1 VQVSTWTAHLPLPFN
16 GPSGASKAAIEVFAT
31 VYREELKRFG
41 IDVVVA
47 VAGNMKTGGPAKT
60 AAGLARTV
68 ERMTLEERDL
78 YGKAFGTF
86 AAKLNSMQD
95 NGLAS
100 VDAAKRVI
108 EIAEQN
114 PAPRIATVGQ
124 DAEEILRVVREKS
137 DDEQDAFRLQIVG
150 LR

>member
-1 VQVSTWTAHLPLPFN
+1 VQ
-16 GPSGASKAAIEVFAT
+16 
-31 VYREELKRFG
+31 
-41 IDVVVA
+41 
-47 VAGNMKTGGPAKT
+47 
-60 AAGLARTV
+60 
-68 ERMTLEERDL
+68 RMTLQERDL

-86 AAKLNSMQD
+86 AARLNSMQD

-124 DAEEILRVVREKS
+124 DAGEILRVVREKS
-137 DDEQDAFRLQIVG
+137 DDEQDALRLQIVG
-150 LR
+150 LT

>member
-1 VQVSTWTAHLPLPFN
+1 M
-16 GPSGASKAAIEVFAT
+16 EVFAT

-41 IDVVVA
+41 VDVVVA
-47 VAGNMKTGGPAKT
+47 VAGNMRTGGPAKT
-60 AAGLARTV
+60 AAALTRTA
-68 ERMTLEERDL
+68 ERMTPQERDL
-78 YGKAFGTF
+78 YGKAFGAF
-86 AAKLNSMQD
+86 AANLNSMQD

-114 PAPRIATVGQ
+114 PAPRFAAVGQ